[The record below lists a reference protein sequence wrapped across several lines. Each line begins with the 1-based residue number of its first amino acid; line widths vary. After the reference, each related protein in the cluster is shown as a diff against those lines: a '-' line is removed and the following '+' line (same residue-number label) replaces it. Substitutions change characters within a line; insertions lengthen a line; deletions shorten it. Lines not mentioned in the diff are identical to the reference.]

1 LRLLVRNLKAACKKT
16 GKLSKYL
23 NQLVIL
29 ARLRKLDELT
39 IKITTEMPINYDVET
54 DFLYRQGIE
63 KGIEK
68 EREKAQSEK
77 VETAKKML
85 LAGLTEVQVSDFLEL
100 PDSVIKTIKKNL
112 GQQN

>member
-1 LRLLVRNLKAACKKT
+1 
-16 GKLSKYL
+16 
-23 NQLVIL
+23 
-29 ARLRKLDELT
+29 
-39 IKITTEMPINYDVET
+39 MPINYDVET